1 MVPGDDAISAEAYL
15 FIEVRDRVYRYRIR
29 QTVTTIGSAE
39 QDNAVRIKEPSVE
52 PHHLILSYVD
62 GRFYLRRIREAPVR
76 INDERVEAYTEE
88 LRYGDEIGVGD
99 VTLRLVEGGRV
110 SDVAVALSIWPR
122 VEESERPWH
131 FYVTRRTEFTIG
143 DTPADLSLPGA
154 GRIGVENFGARA
166 QYLVP
171 PEKGGQPVRLND
183 EPVSRRARLRD
194 RDTVGLPGY
203 VMRVR
208 LLRGEVLEDPE
219 GLLWPEAIKRLSMD
233 GVRR

>member
-143 DTPADLSLPGA
+143 DAPADLSLPGA